1 LHDGEANVG
10 DAAAVGV
17 VEGRELAGSG
27 GDGGVGSG
35 GI

>member
-17 VEGRELAGSG
+17 VEGWKASIEVATQAR
-27 GDGGVGSG
+27 
-35 GI
+35 